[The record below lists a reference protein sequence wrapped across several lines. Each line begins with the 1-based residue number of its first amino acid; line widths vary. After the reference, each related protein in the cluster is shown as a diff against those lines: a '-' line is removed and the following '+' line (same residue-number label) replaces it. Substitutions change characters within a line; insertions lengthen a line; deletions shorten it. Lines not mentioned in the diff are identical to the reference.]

1 MSVLAPS
8 LQAAKPA
15 GPRSRIAAVRC
26 RSPVVAPRGNAHRA
40 RHAARTK
47 NVDRKNGRFNTNI
60 QGGMTS
66 MTLMSLIYRRL
77 IIGYPWSIS
86 IYRIS
91 MLRFR

>member
-1 MSVLAPS
+1 MQITGGRATR
-8 LQAAKPA
+8 Q
-15 GPRSRIAAVRC
+15 R
-26 RSPVVAPRGNAHRA
+26 APRKTR
-40 RHAARTK
+40 RTNQ